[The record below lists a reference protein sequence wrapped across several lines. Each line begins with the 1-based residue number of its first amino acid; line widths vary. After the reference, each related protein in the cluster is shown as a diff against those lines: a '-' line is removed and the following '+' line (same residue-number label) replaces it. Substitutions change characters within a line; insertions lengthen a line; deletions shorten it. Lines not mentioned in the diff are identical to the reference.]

1 MTLEDLLTLTR
12 RRIGTILVCTILGGL
27 AAAGVLWM
35 TPISYTAGSTAYV
48 RVSLPSDDGTATSA
62 NAYYSASQLA
72 SQKVKAFV
80 PVFTSETVAQGVIQ
94 ELGLS
99 ETPAELAKSITAS
112 NATNSLSIAVT
123 ATASTPDLARKV
135 ADAVVTQAATQ
146 VKVLEGA
153 NSPVEVVL
161 MAPSSLST
169 VEKSPSVPKYV
180 AAGVLAGLLLGY
192 MVAFARQHFDRR
204 IRTVD
209 DITEHTDVPVIGVIP
224 ESPTVARSEVKS
236 GDFRA
241 EESLRKLRTNL
252 RYANVDAEMHVIL
265 VTSPL
270 QGDGKSSVASS
281 LAKVMALAGQ
291 EVLLIDA
298 DLRRPTVRE
307 AFSVPGSI
315 GLTQVLVGS
324 VGLDKAIA
332 PTDITG
338 LAVLPAGDTPPNPSE
353 LLGSQ
358 RMSELLRYLGQ
369 ERIVIVDAP
378 PVLPVTD
385 AAVLAKSIDGIVLVL
400 QAGRTTD
407 EQLEQSLLQ
416 LDQAGGA
423 IAGLVL
429 NKAASSK
436 LARMRYGDSEYGY
449 GYKDSEYGY
458 RRHKDEIDTGASTPV
473 SSQTPPPATAPAAT
487 TVERRSVG
495 PVAATTVP
503 PAPHTKRESSDMH
516 EFFEEI
522 GVTTGEN
529 AHHGAASSSTPH
541 TGDQMPVRFPP
552 LRSRNR

>member
-1 MTLEDLLTLTR
+1 MTLADLLKLTR
-12 RRIGTILVCTILGGL
+12 RRIGSIFVCTLLGI
-27 AAAGVLWM
+27 AAAVGVLWV

-48 RVSLPSDDGTATSA
+48 RVTLPADNGTATSA

-80 PVFTSETVAQGVIQ
+80 PVFTSETVAQGVIK

-99 ETPAELAKSITAS
+99 ETPAALSKSITAS
-112 NATNSLSIAVT
+112 NATNSLTINVT
-123 ATASTPDLARKV
+123 ATAPTADQARKI
-135 ADAVVTQAATQ
+135 ADAVVTQSASQ

-153 NSPVEVVL
+153 NSPVEIVL

-169 VEKSPSVPKYV
+169 ITKSPSTAKYI

-192 MVAFARQHFDRR
+192 VVAFARQYFDRR

-209 DITEHTDVPVIGVIP
+209 DVTEHVDVPVIGVIP
-224 ESPTVARSEVKS
+224 DSPTIARTEVES

-241 EESLRKLRTNL
+241 EESIRKLRTNL
-252 RYANVDAEMHVIL
+252 RYANVDSEMHVIL

-270 QGDGKSSVASS
+270 QGDGKSSVASN

-307 AFSVPGSI
+307 TFKVKGQV

-324 VGLDKAIA
+324 VGLDKALSA
-332 PTDITG
+332 TAMPG
-338 LAVLPAGDTPPNPSE
+338 LTVLPAGDTPPNPSE

-358 RMSELLRYLGQ
+358 RMSELLEYLGHD
-369 ERIVIVDAP
+369 RIVIVDAP

-385 AAVLAKSIDGIVLVL
+385 AAVLAKSVDGIVLVL

-416 LDQAGGA
+416 LDQAGGSV
-423 IAGLVL
+423 AGLVL
-429 NKAASSK
+429 NRAASSK

-458 RRHKDEIDTGASTPV
+458 RRKQAERHQAPVPARSGGTAS
-473 SSQTPPPATAPAAT
+473 APG
-487 TVERRSVG
+487 TVDRRSVVTRDQ
-495 PVAATTVP
+495 PQTSPAVAS
-503 PAPHTKRESSDMH
+503 RGSSDFH

-522 GVTTGEN
+522 GVTGGEG
-529 AHHGAASSSTPH
+529 AHRAPSPTAPPAPPSADHH
-541 TGDQMPVRFPP
+541 PVRFPP
-552 LRSRNR
+552 LRTRS